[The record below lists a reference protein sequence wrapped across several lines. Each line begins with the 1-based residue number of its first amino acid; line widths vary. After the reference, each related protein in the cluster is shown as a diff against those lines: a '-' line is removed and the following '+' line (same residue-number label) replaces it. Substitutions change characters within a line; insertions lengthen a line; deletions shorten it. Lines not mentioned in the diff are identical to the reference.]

1 MAGSSGEHETAHWT
15 RYWRA
20 PRLASCGPQDSAY
33 AGPIGA
39 HWEEIFARALKK
51 GDRLLDLCAG
61 NGAIAVLAARTAL
74 RRRRPVRIDAID
86 RAGIDPLRHLRLE
99 KPVARQIRFHPR
111 TDAAALPF
119 RDGSF
124 DWVVSQFGIEYAP
137 RPAAVA
143 EALRVAR
150 PGGRLHFVMHAAEGV
165 LARAAAREKAEA
177 EFLRDAPLLAHTRE
191 VLARLKAGP
200 GTGAAGLLIAGL
212 KREADELLKDV
223 GAPANPGMVRH
234 CVSLCL
240 HTASVAAH
248 FPLETLVA
256 KIAELEA
263 ELDAHAR
270 RLGDLLVAAVSREGL
285 GEWAAD
291 VAGHGAADVK
301 ANSLRV
307 GPGDDLV
314 AWILDARKTG

>member
-1 MAGSSGEHETAHWT
+1 MAVGRDERETAHWT

-20 PRLASCGPQDSAY
+20 PRLASCGPLDSAY

-39 HWEEIFARALKK
+39 HWEGIFARALRK

-74 RRRRPVRIDAID
+74 RHRRPVRIDAID
-86 RAGIDPLRHLRLE
+86 RAAIDPLRHLRLE

-143 EALRVAR
+143 EAVRVAR
-150 PGGRLHFVMHAAEGV
+150 PGARLHFVMHAAEGV

-177 EFLRDAPLLAHTRE
+177 EALRAAPLPARTRE
-191 VLARLKAGP
+191 VLARLKAG
-200 GTGAAGLLIAGL
+200 TDTAAAGLLIAGL
-212 KREADELLKDV
+212 KREADRLLKSL

-240 HTASVAAH
+240 HTVSVAGH
-248 FPLETLVA
+248 FPLRTLIE
-256 KIAELEA
+256 KIDELEA

-270 RLGDLLVAAVSREGL
+270 RLGDLLAAAVAREDL
-285 GEWAAD
+285 ASWAAD
-291 VAGHGAADVK
+291 LARFGATEVK
-301 ANSLRV
+301 TDALRA
-307 GPGDDLV
+307 GPGEDLV
-314 AWILDARKTG
+314 AWIIDARRAG